1 MNKKEIKEYLDRVD
15 ELREKLT
22 DEDKDTL
29 EWLIFGYN
37 QCAKLLYEK
46 EEKIKK
52 ALEIAEYGG
61 IDGSHHKMWCID
73 QMVRALTP
81 NYKKWVKQ
89 YEKGE
94 DGEKT
99 YKWDRGIAP

>member
-46 EEKIKK
+46 GC
-52 ALEIAEYGG
+52 Y
-61 IDGSHHKMWCID
+61 
-73 QMVRALTP
+73 T
-81 NYKKWVKQ
+81 KW
-89 YEKGE
+89 
-94 DGEKT
+94 
-99 YKWDRGIAP
+99 RNFLCSFR